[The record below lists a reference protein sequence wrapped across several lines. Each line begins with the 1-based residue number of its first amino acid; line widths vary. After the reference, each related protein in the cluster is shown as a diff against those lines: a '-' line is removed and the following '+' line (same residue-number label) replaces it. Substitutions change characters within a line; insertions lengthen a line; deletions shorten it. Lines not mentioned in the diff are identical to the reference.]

1 MYLIDTH
8 IIIWTLYNQAML
20 SQKAKD
26 IMDNEECC
34 FSIAS
39 LWEMAIKKG
48 LKKIDFDQS
57 LKQIADILLNGGI
70 KVRNITPDDCDIVK
84 NLPFIHKDPFDRII
98 IAQAI
103 SDNMPILTKDEIIPK
118 YDVQTVWK

>member
-8 IIIWTLYNQAML
+8 IIIWTLYNQKML
-20 SQKAKD
+20 TQKAKD

-39 LWEMAIKKG
+39 LWEMAIKQG

-57 LKQIADILLNGGI
+57 LKQISDTLLNAGI
-70 KVRNITPDDCDIVK
+70 KLRKITPEDCDIVK
-84 NLPFIHKDPFDRII
+84 NLPPIHKDPFDRIL
-98 IAQAI
+98 IAQSI
-103 SDNMPILTKDEIIPK
+103 LDDMTILTKDEIIPK
-118 YDVQTVWK
+118 YNVRTVWE

>member
-8 IIIWTLYNQAML
+8 IIIWTLYAQEML

-39 LWEMAIKKG
+39 LWEMSIKKG

-57 LKQIADILLNGGI
+57 LKQIADTLLDAGI
-70 KVRNITPDDCDIVK
+70 KLRSITPDDCDIVK
-84 NLPFIHKDPFDRII
+84 NLPPIHKDPFDRII
-98 IAQAI
+98 IAQALF
-103 SDNMPILTKDEIIPK
+103 DNMPILTKDEIIPQ